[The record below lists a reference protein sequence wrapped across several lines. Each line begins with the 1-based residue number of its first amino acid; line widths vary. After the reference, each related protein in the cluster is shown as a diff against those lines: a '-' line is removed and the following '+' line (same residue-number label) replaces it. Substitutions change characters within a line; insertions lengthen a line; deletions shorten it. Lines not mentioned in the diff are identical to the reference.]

1 MSNSSIKEILSILE
15 NIKKLPTIYPKS
27 GMHTARVRLP
37 NKTQEVQWNHQ
48 LSIIGRFKI
57 YFSEFGECIDDE
69 TINSFL
75 NNLKEAELYS
85 KEINEIKDF
94 EQQGKYNN
102 IFNNLVES
110 LEQTFNQIKNAKINK
125 NKISIRSTKE
135 FKDFFEMICLING
148 LKYDESFI
156 QPFIEENSV
165 ELLTE
170 IVQKTIDTSNQ
181 KKPDNNILL
190 DILKIYRD
198 YIFVRV
204 RDDKNK
210 IKQEYDYLKTERIKF
225 ETDKDK
231 ALEEVEL
238 AKSKLIIT
246 AFKNKSETMKDYLH
260 ILYFLISLVFLSIIT
275 SVFVRMVTKH
285 EIGSNFDI
293 SSFIYFISF
302 IVSLTALLTF
312 LIREKNNLSTQR
324 DYFERCDTE
333 LRALTTYVV
342 GLPQDKIDNLKI
354 ELAKQYFTAGSNQI
368 NKGSNQ
374 DISLTPENFKQVL
387 DILKEVSKK

>member
-1 MSNSSIKEILSILE
+1 
-15 NIKKLPTIYPKS
+15 
-27 GMHTARVRLP
+27 
-37 NKTQEVQWNHQ
+37 
-48 LSIIGRFKI
+48 
-57 YFSEFGECIDDE
+57 
-69 TINSFL
+69 
-75 NNLKEAELYS
+75 
-85 KEINEIKDF
+85 
-94 EQQGKYNN
+94 
-102 IFNNLVES
+102 
-110 LEQTFNQIKNAKINK
+110 
-125 NKISIRSTKE
+125 
-135 FKDFFEMICLING
+135 
-148 LKYDESFI
+148 
-156 QPFIEENSV
+156 
-165 ELLTE
+165 
-170 IVQKTIDTSNQ
+170 
-181 KKPDNNILL
+181 
-190 DILKIYRD
+190 
-198 YIFVRV
+198 
-204 RDDKNK
+204 
-210 IKQEYDYLKTERIKF
+210 
-225 ETDKDK
+225 
-231 ALEEVEL
+231 
-238 AKSKLIIT
+238 IT

-285 EIGSNFDI
+285 KIGSNFDI